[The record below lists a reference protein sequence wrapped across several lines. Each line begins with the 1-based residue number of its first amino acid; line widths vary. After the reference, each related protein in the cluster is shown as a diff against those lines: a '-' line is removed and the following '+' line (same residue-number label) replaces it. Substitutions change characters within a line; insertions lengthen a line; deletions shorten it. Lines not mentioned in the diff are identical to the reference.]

1 MADLTPRQI
10 NILKAIVEEFID
22 TAEPVGSESLEKKYN
37 FGVCPATLR
46 NEMAK
51 MAQIGYLSKP
61 HASSGRMPTSMA
73 LKYYVRELMT
83 PKKLSVSEEVG
94 VKEKVLEKKHDFD
107 SLLKEA
113 TKELSKRSRKMALS
127 ATSQGGMYF
136 SGMAHLLDEPEF
148 MDIDVTRMALEL
160 IDRSDYWLKIMD
172 SIVSSPIDE
181 GEARLLIG
189 HDLGEALLEPCGFIF
204 QEYETG
210 PYKGI
215 IGVMGPARQRYSEV
229 VPLVNY
235 FADIISH
242 IAR

>member
-10 NILKAIVEEFID
+10 NVLKAIVEEFIE
-22 TAEPVGSESLEKKYN
+22 TAKPVGSETLEKKHS

-61 HASSGRMPTSMA
+61 HSSAGRMPTSMA

-94 VKEKVLEKKHDFD
+94 VKEKIWDKKHDFAN
-107 SLLKEA
+107 LLKEA
-113 TKELSKRSRKMALS
+113 TKELSRRSRKMALS
-127 ATSQGGMYF
+127 VTSQGSLCFFGA
-136 SGMAHLLDEPEF
+136 AHLLDEPEF
-148 MDIDVTRMALEL
+148 LDIDVTRVTLEL
-160 IDRSDYWLKIMD
+160 IDQVDFWLRIID
-172 SIVSSPIDE
+172 SITLYPGEE
-181 GEARLLIG
+181 GEIRLLIG
-189 HDLGEALLEPCGFIF
+189 HDLGESLLEPCGFVF
-204 QEYETG
+204 QQYETG

-215 IGVMGPARQRYSEV
+215 IGIMGPARQRYVET

-235 FADIISH
+235 FARLISEV
-242 IAR
+242 AG